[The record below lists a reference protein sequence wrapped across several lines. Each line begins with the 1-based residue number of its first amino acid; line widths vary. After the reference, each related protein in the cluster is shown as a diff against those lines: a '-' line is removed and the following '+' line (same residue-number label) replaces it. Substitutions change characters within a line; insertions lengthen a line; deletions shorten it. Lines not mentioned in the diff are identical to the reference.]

1 MENNNKSSKNQWIE
15 LGTIMTVLVPM
26 FYTAGWSY
34 AYHYFD
40 LFNLGLMGLNIPKE
54 YLFLYSFWVV
64 KSQIAKFVLA
74 LASIGGGYW
83 MVKYYLPEKLQ
94 SSAALMRLMG
104 KIFGNRDLAHIF
116 QASAI
121 VLAPVVVLLMFWLFY
136 SLGDIAA
143 QKDYQKQAEKDFY
156 SYPRVRVWV
165 KTGEKKGE
173 KEKENQISEAMV
185 KEWQKGCYRL
195 LLRNK
200 DNLYLFYPG
209 QKNDKTPTD
218 IIPVSKIEGVR
229 VLPFYHSCKE

>member
-1 MENNNKSSKNQWIE
+1 MENNKSSKNQWIE
-15 LGTIMTVLVPM
+15 LGTIMTILVPM

-40 LFNLGLMGLNIPKE
+40 LFNLGLLGLDIPKE

-64 KSQIAKFVLA
+64 KSQIGKFVMA
-74 LASIGGGYW
+74 LAGLGCGYW
-83 MVKYYLPEKLQ
+83 MVRCFPEKLQ
-94 SSAALMRLMG
+94 SSATLLRLMG
-104 KIFGNRDLAHIF
+104 MISANWNLARIFR
-116 QASAI
+116 ASAI
-121 VLAPVVVLLMFWLFY
+121 VLVPLAVLMMFWLFY
-136 SLGDIAA
+136 SFGDMAA
-143 QKDYQKQAEKDFY
+143 QKEYQKQVKKDFY
-156 SYPRVRVWV
+156 SYPRVRVWI
-165 KTGEKKGE
+165 KTGKE

-209 QKNDKTPTD
+209 QENDKTPTD
-218 IIPVSKIEGVR
+218 IIPVGKIEGVR